1 MGNFDEPQWGI
12 SASAVSRVN
21 SDPSGPSHYRNFW
34 PAAVARADRLKLK
47 RSARNYLGV
56 WFHSQVVV
64 VISS

>member
-1 MGNFDEPQWGI
+1 MATG
-12 SASAVSRVN
+12 SRVN